1 MFQWLAKWKEQWS
14 GWISDSD
21 LERSLRAH
29 LCGRGYYGDS
39 AKFLA
44 FRLVAIQ
51 RPGWLQVF
59 SYCVEAR
66 VATGEHSAVPPA
78 EREVVKLFGLVRQD
92 ERYRRCDIEIFRNA
106 SERYALYNRWT
117 EDLIRLRSPNL

>member
-1 MFQWLAKWKEQWS
+1 MFQWLQKWKQQWS

-29 LCGRGYYGDS
+29 LTGRGYYGDT
-39 AKFLA
+39 AKFLT

-59 SYCVEAR
+59 SYSVEAR
-66 VATGEHSAVPPA
+66 VANSTNASTDSA

-106 SERYALYNRWT
+106 AERHALYNRWT
-117 EDLIRLRSPNL
+117 EELIRLRSPTL

>member
-1 MFQWLAKWKEQWS
+1 MLAWFKGISQKWS

-29 LCGRGYYGDS
+29 ISGRGFYGDS
-39 AKFLA
+39 AQFVT

-59 SYCVEAR
+59 SFSVDAR
-66 VATGEHSAVPPA
+66 VANEFSDST
-78 EREVVKLFGLVRQD
+78 ERVRLFGLVKQD
-92 ERYRRCDIEIFRNA
+92 ERYKKCDIELFPNT
-106 SERYALYNRWT
+106 SERHAAYLDWT
-117 EDLIRLRSPNL
+117 DDLIRLRKPNL